1 MTESHPAAPAAAV
14 PSTIWACGADVLDPN
29 DLWPEVVL
37 RRAITEFSRPAAPV
51 RLLAATKSH
60 QLAARRAHT
69 QLADTGR
76 EIRTGTLSDSPAA
89 RGEADLIIASLLP
102 DPTHPHS
109 ADTYTRLAFTA
120 ADQLRGGAVL
130 AVLTRTGLTPT
141 DTLDDATGPVV
152 AAAQTADLLY
162 LSHIV
167 ATPIRDD
174 TIPTPAHRSGQNNH
188 RHHVVHI
195 DLTVFIR
202 PDDQNLAAAVDHA
215 A

>member
-1 MTESHPAAPAAAV
+1 MNEPHPAAI

-29 DLWPEVVL
+29 DLWPAVVL
-37 RRAITEFSRPAAPV
+37 RRAITEFSRPAARV
-51 RLLAATKSH
+51 RLLAATKTH

-76 EIRTGTLSDSPAA
+76 EISTDSPAT

-102 DPTHPHS
+102 APTHPHS
-109 ADTYTRLAFTA
+109 TDSYTRLAFTA

-130 AVLTRTGLTPT
+130 AVLTRTGLTPAH
-141 DTLDDATGPVV
+141 TLDDPTGPIVT
-152 AAAQTADLLY
+152 AAQSADLLY

-174 TIPTPAHRSGQNNH
+174 TIPAPEHHSHPEN
-188 RHHVVHI
+188 RHHVAHI